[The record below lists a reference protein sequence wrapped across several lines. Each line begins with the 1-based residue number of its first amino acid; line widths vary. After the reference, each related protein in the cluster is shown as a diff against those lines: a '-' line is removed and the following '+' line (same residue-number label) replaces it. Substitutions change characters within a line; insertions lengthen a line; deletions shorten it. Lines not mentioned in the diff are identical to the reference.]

1 MFRAAP
7 PARLS
12 PPVETIL
19 IYAAYGWADLNGFK
33 SASGRP
39 RLPERAIWL
48 PLFHRLAAAKNGLS
62 ALKRYA
68 KRGCAAWRVPV
79 SIAACLDDAFAD
91 RQFPALLQIEF
102 EHLAA
107 TASPPMR
114 LAQWSTHAASAATP
128 PAPPTLPRP
137 PAAASGPASK
147 RKPGGPSHG

>member
-7 PARLS
+7 PARLP

-33 SASGRP
+33 AASGRP

-79 SIAACLDDAFAD
+79 SIASCLDDAFAD
-91 RQFPALLQIEF
+91 RQFAALLQIEF

-114 LAQWSTHAASAATP
+114 LVHWPKAAPATP
-128 PAPPTLPRP
+128 PTPTLPRP
-137 PAAASGPASK
+137 PAATSGPASK
-147 RKPGGPSHG
+147 RKPGGPSQG